1 MLDSR
6 QRLIGISFMAVVAL
20 VAQDIAQG
28 GATGAIA
35 GTVQDASSA
44 FIANGEVKITNQDT
58 RLLERTVRT
67 DASGSFTTPLLPVG
81 TYTVSVKSSGFA
93 DASFSNIVVRV
104 TETTRLIATLTP
116 SAVQQKVEVKA
127 LVQAADTTDSTTRQA
142 IEPSTILSPPPA
154 TQNFQPPFTL
164 STAHQSQLNQA
175 SQ

>member
-6 QRLIGISFMAVVAL
+6 QRLIWISFMAAVAL

-67 DASGSFTTPLLPVG
+67 DASGSFTTALLPVG

-104 TETTRLIATLTP
+104 TATTRLIPTLTP
-116 SAVQQKVEVKA
+116 GAVVQTVEVQA
-127 LVQAADTTDSTTRQA
+127 LVQPGDAPHPTPDPPIKPPTTPT
-142 IEPSTILSPPPA
+142 
-154 TQNFQPPFTL
+154 
-164 STAHQSQLNQA
+164 
-175 SQ
+175 